1 MVTNANDNG
10 TYHLVELDRTR
21 IVVPVDGKWIK
32 AFKKRHKD
40 EPELESMD
48 DGDDR
53 TRADGDSEDE
63 T

>member
-21 IVVPVDGKWIK
+21 IVVPVDGKRIK
-32 AFKKRHKD
+32 AFKKRHED